1 VTNLARHLL
10 DELDEAD
17 MAELARRLA
26 PYMPKPAPASRDG
39 WLNSR
44 QAAKYLGISLDTLQD
59 LAARR
64 QIPFEQRTTRGR
76 LYFDPSAL
84 DNWRRGAPAGGSHA
98 ANRGATIIVSSHAV
112 KRSTTRRQSR

>member
-1 VTNLARHLL
+1 MTNLARHLL

-26 PYMPKPAPASRDG
+26 PYMPKPAPVSRDG

-44 QAAKYLGISLDTLQD
+44 QAAEYLGISLDTLQD

-64 QIPFEQRTTRGR
+64 QIPFEQRTERGR
-76 LYFDPSAL
+76 LYFDPAAL
-84 DNWRRGAPAGGSHA
+84 DNWRRGGAPARSNHA
-98 ANRGATIIVSSHAV
+98 ARP
-112 KRSTTRRQSR
+112 KRR

>member
-26 PYMPKPAPASRDG
+26 PYMPKAATPSRDG

-44 QAAKYLGISLDTLQD
+44 QAAAYLGVSLDTVQD
-59 LAARR
+59 LAAKRE
-64 QIPFEQRTTRGR
+64 IPFEQRTQRGR
-76 LYFDPSAL
+76 LYFDPAAL
-84 DNWRRGAPAGGSHA
+84 DNWRRGGAPARGSHA
-98 ANRGATIIVSSHAV
+98 ANRGATTMVSSHAV
-112 KRSTTRRQSR
+112 KRSTKRRQS